1 MPFQEISVP
10 TVLVVSRVSG
20 VTIIACPSCHKAIN
34 VPENK
39 LGRWISCP
47 NCKMEFAALS
57 DNPDPE
63 ELTDEIAEQ
72 HETPS
77 PGRVSAKQLVIPLG
91 LLLLVALTGVAVYT
105 FAAKRSPAKVS
116 MRGQPGA
123 ASSSEAMPPVDR
135 HTNAD
140 SPFGIP
146 GLQQGPLDSVM
157 GIGSSIKSFLWWT
170 TVLTILFLLS
180 SVGMLI
186 WMARDSRN
194 RGMESLASWITP
206 VLLTNALAFLV
217 YLLSRPKGQLVSCRH
232 CNNRCL
238 ENALNCPH
246 CRRTKPT
253 RKKRYRLDD

>member
-1 MPFQEISVP
+1 VA
-10 TVLVVSRVSG
+10 
-20 VTIIACPSCHKAIN
+20 IIACPSCHKAIN
-34 VPENK
+34 VPETK

-57 DNPDPE
+57 DKPDPE
-63 ELTDEIAEQ
+63 ELPDEIVEQ
-72 HETPS
+72 HETSGLRP
-77 PGRVSAKQLVIPLG
+77 VSAKQFVIPLG
-91 LLLLVALTGVAVYT
+91 LLLLVALVGFAVYA
-105 FAAKRSPAKVS
+105 FAAKRSSMKVS
-116 MRGQPGA
+116 TRGQPGA
-123 ASSSEAMPPVDR
+123 AVSSEAMPPVER

-140 SPFGIP
+140 SPFGGIP

-170 TVLTILFLLS
+170 TVLSILFLLS

-194 RGMESLASWITP
+194 RGMESVASWITP
-206 VLLTNALAFLV
+206 VLLTNLLAFLV
-217 YLLSRPKGQLVSCRH
+217 YLLARPRGQLVNCRH

-253 RKKRYRLDD
+253 RKKRPRLDD